1 MINLPEEFKKY
12 LLSQSKK
19 ASPLTVKNYSADVNQ
34 FISWYENKFK
44 EDFSAEDVSIQTV
57 ENFRQD
63 LNLSASS
70 VERHISSLRKFFIFL
85 KLEGYISHSP
95 FEQLT
100 ASAETQ
106 AEADP
111 WRLKDFKNYLYVYNS
126 SHLTIKNYIIDIKQ
140 FLSWLTEVTSL
151 DSAQKW
157 IVEDRDLFSKITPH
171 ALEEYKKR
179 LVEKSDF
186 SPASINR
193 KLSSIRK
200 FVAWAKEEGL
210 LRQEAEISN
219 IKSQIP
225 NIKDVEAQQSSNEAI
240 QQYSGFAPFRLI
252 QKLTNVGVF
261 VFDELFV
268 TPLSRALGFSE
279 HLFWIVRGRPVF
291 DTDHKLNLK
300 SKIFGLQDTKSKI
313 LNTRKI
319 SNISKS
325 FYAPAQVSVK
335 YFPFHRKVW
344 HHLRYTRPNWYT
356 RYHQNPL
363 SSYLHFAIILVF
375 MTVAGLTLYNNF
387 AAKPPEGQ
395 ILAAPPTAPLRVLSF
410 QGRLTDNSDNPI
422 TTATWLRFI
431 IYNNSTSSGSARL
444 WEEVRSVTPDSDGIF
459 SVLLGSDGSGGAA
472 STCNGQSPPASP
484 ATGACGI
491 MSSLFQDNNA
501 LWLGA
506 TVNQTPEL
514 TPRQQIAT
522 VAYASNAETLQG
534 LEPITNSAA
543 TSNVVLAL
551 NSSGNLAIGG
561 SATPIFQ
568 ATGGSFTIQ
577 GTTTTVSSTTG
588 SGGNVILAPDGLGKI
603 ELQKPVQNST
613 LNNNITSAAG
623 SVEIDDMLAVLA
635 TSSGQSAVTINQD
648 STGPLISASTSGVAK
663 FTVDN
668 SGNVTLAGDLTI
680 TGNDITNT
688 TLNLGNG
695 SAATLG
701 TISNDA
707 LSIIPNGT
715 GALNLATTNTGA
727 VSIGNGTGTI
737 TLTASGITANTNSVL
752 YSGSSNVLGTA
763 TTATQNLCI
772 LSAANTP
779 AWGNCIAGT
788 NIDVFWNQSS
798 GALYPNNSTVDLL
811 IGG

>member
-225 NIKDVEAQQSSNEAI
+225 NIKQENHQSSIINH
-240 QQYSGFAPFRLI
+240 QSYSALPPLRLF
-252 QKLTNVGVF
+252 QKLIGAGVF

-335 YFPFHRKVW
+335 YFP
-344 HHLRYTRPNWYT
+344 
-356 RYHQNPL
+356 
-363 SSYLHFAIILVF
+363 
-375 MTVAGLTLYNNF
+375 
-387 AAKPPEGQ
+387 
-395 ILAAPPTAPLRVLSF
+395 
-410 QGRLTDNSDNPI
+410 
-422 TTATWLRFI
+422 
-431 IYNNSTSSGSARL
+431 
-444 WEEVRSVTPDSDGIF
+444 
-459 SVLLGSDGSGGAA
+459 
-472 STCNGQSPPASP
+472 
-484 ATGACGI
+484 
-491 MSSLFQDNNA
+491 
-501 LWLGA
+501 
-506 TVNQTPEL
+506 
-514 TPRQQIAT
+514 
-522 VAYASNAETLQG
+522 
-534 LEPITNSAA
+534 
-543 TSNVVLAL
+543 
-551 NSSGNLAIGG
+551 
-561 SATPIFQ
+561 
-568 ATGGSFTIQ
+568 
-577 GTTTTVSSTTG
+577 
-588 SGGNVILAPDGLGKI
+588 
-603 ELQKPVQNST
+603 
-613 LNNNITSAAG
+613 
-623 SVEIDDMLAVLA
+623 
-635 TSSGQSAVTINQD
+635 
-648 STGPLISASTSGVAK
+648 
-663 FTVDN
+663 
-668 SGNVTLAGDLTI
+668 
-680 TGNDITNT
+680 
-688 TLNLGNG
+688 
-695 SAATLG
+695 
-701 TISNDA
+701 
-707 LSIIPNGT
+707 
-715 GALNLATTNTGA
+715 
-727 VSIGNGTGTI
+727 
-737 TLTASGITANTNSVL
+737 
-752 YSGSSNVLGTA
+752 
-763 TTATQNLCI
+763 
-772 LSAANTP
+772 
-779 AWGNCIAGT
+779 
-788 NIDVFWNQSS
+788 
-798 GALYPNNSTVDLL
+798 
-811 IGG
+811 